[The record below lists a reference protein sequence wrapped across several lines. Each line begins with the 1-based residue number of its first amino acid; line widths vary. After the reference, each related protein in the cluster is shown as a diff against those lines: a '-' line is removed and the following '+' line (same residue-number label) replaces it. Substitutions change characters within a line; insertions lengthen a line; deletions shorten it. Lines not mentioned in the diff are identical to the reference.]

1 MLLAD
6 DESEFNYNEE
16 SDKGPQN
23 WGNIKPEWFM
33 CKNGTK
39 QSPIDILNQKVQ
51 IVSNL
56 GTLQI
61 NYKPSN
67 ATLKNRGHD
76 IMVINQNHLII
87 NKLSKVTFSIFV
99 CGYKQF

>member
-1 MLLAD
+1 MALAEH
-6 DESEFNYNEE
+6 ESEFNYDEK
-16 SDKGPQN
+16 SMKGPQH
-23 WGNIKPEWFM
+23 WGDIKPEWSM
-33 CKNGTK
+33 CKNGTM
-39 QSPIDILNQKVQ
+39 QSPIDLLNQRVQ

-76 IMVINQNHLII
+76 IMV
-87 NKLSKVTFSIFV
+87 S
-99 CGYKQF
+99 